1 VSAPASPGARRLSG
15 ISAVFPAMN
24 DAGTIASMVWTA
36 RAALRRA
43 TADYEIIVVNNGS
56 RDYTAAVLEEL
67 AGALPELRVI
77 SHDRALGYGGAL
89 RAGFSAA
96 AKDWIFY
103 TDGDAQYNPLEL
115 GLLVDAAADG
125 VDVVNGYK
133 TARQD
138 PWYRTVLGRLYHH
151 TARILFGFRLRDVD
165 CDFRL
170 FRRSILETIP
180 LTSTTG
186 TIGLEIVKRF
196 QDAGFRFVEV
206 PVSHYFRS
214 YGDSQFFRPRRLFRM
229 AKNLA
234 ALWVQLVLRGGRT

>member
-1 VSAPASPGARRLSG
+1 MTESRSTSTVKLSG

-24 DAGTIASMVWTA
+24 DGGTIASMVLTA
-36 RAALRRA
+36 HAALRSA
-43 TADYEIIVVNNGS
+43 TKDFEIIVVDNGS
-56 RDYTAAVLEEL
+56 RDYTGLVLENL
-67 AGALPELRVI
+67 ARVLPELRVI
-77 SHDRALGYGGAL
+77 THDRSLGYGGAL

-96 AKDWIFY
+96 VKDWIFY

-115 GLLVDAAADG
+115 SRLVEAVADG

-133 TARQD
+133 ISRQD

-151 TARILFGFRLRDVD
+151 TARALFGFHLRDVD

-170 FRRSILETIP
+170 FRRAILETVP
-180 LTSTTG
+180 LTSATG

-206 PVSHYFRS
+206 PVSHHYRR
-214 YGDSQFFRPRRLFRM
+214 YGDSQFFNPRRLFRM

-234 ALWVQLVLRGGRT
+234 ALWIQLVLRKGRP

>member
-1 VSAPASPGARRLSG
+1 LSAPTRLSG

-24 DAGTIASMVWTA
+24 DGGTIASMIWTV
-36 RAALRRA
+36 RAALRKA
-43 TADYEIIVVNNGS
+43 AAEYEIIVVNNGS
-56 RDYTAAVLEEL
+56 RDYTSQVLAEL
-67 AGALPELRVI
+67 TGALPELRVI
-77 SHDRALGYGGAL
+77 THDQPLGYGGAL

-103 TDGDAQYNPLEL
+103 TDGDAQYNPLEV
-115 GLLVDAAADG
+115 GLLVNAVAEG

-138 PWYRTVLGRLYHH
+138 PWYRTVLGRMYHH

-170 FRRSILETIP
+170 FRRAILDTVP
-180 LTSTTG
+180 LTSTSG

-196 QDAGFRFVEV
+196 QDAGYRFVEV
-206 PVSHYFRS
+206 PVSHHFRS
-214 YGDSQFFRPRRLFRM
+214 YGDSQFFRPRRLLGM

-234 ALWVQLVLRGGRT
+234 ALWIQLVLRKGRP

>member
-1 VSAPASPGARRLSG
+1 VSGHSFPGSGKLSG

-24 DAGTIASMVWTA
+24 DGGTIASMVLAA
-36 RAALRRA
+36 RAALRKA
-43 TADYEIIVVNNGS
+43 AGDYEIIVVDNGS
-56 RDYTAAVLEEL
+56 RDYTTLILEEL
-67 AGALPELRVI
+67 AAVLPELRVI
-77 SHDRALGYGGAL
+77 TSGQAMGYGGAL

-96 AKDWIFY
+96 AKEWIFY

-115 GLLVDAAADG
+115 SRLVDAAAED

-151 TARILFGFRLRDVD
+151 TARMFFGFRLRDVD

-170 FRRSILETIP
+170 FRRVILETVP

-196 QDAGFRFVEV
+196 QDAGYRFVEV
-206 PVSHYFRS
+206 PVSHYYRR

-229 AKNLA
+229 AISLA
-234 ALWVQLVLRGGRT
+234 GLWIQLVWYKGRS

>member
-1 VSAPASPGARRLSG
+1 MTESRSTSTVKLSG

-24 DAGTIASMVWTA
+24 DGGTIASMVLTA
-36 RAALRRA
+36 HAALRSA
-43 TADYEIIVVNNGS
+43 TKDFEIIVVDNGS
-56 RDYTAAVLEEL
+56 RDYTGLVLENL
-67 AGALPELRVI
+67 ARVLPELRVI
-77 SHDRALGYGGAL
+77 THDRSLGYGGAL

-96 AKDWIFY
+96 VKDWIFY

-115 GLLVDAAADG
+115 SRLVEAVADG

-133 TARQD
+133 ISRQD

-151 TARILFGFRLRDVD
+151 TARALFGFHLRDVD

-170 FRRSILETIP
+170 FRRAILDAVP
-180 LTSTTG
+180 LTSTSG

-196 QDAGFRFVEV
+196 QDAGYRFVEV
-206 PVSHYFRS
+206 PVSHHFRS

-234 ALWVQLVLRGGRT
+234 ALWIQLVLRKGRT

>member
-1 VSAPASPGARRLSG
+1 MSAPIRLPG

-24 DAGTIASMVWTA
+24 DGGTIASMIWMA
-36 RAALRRA
+36 RAALRQA
-43 TADYEIIVVNNGS
+43 AADYEIIVVNNGS
-56 RDYTAAVLEEL
+56 RDYTGVVLAEL
-67 AGALPELRVI
+67 AAALPELRVI
-77 SHDRALGYGGAL
+77 SHDQPLGYGGAL

-96 AKDWIFY
+96 SKDWVFY

-115 GLLVDAAADG
+115 GLLVSAVTEG

-138 PWYRTVLGRLYHH
+138 PWYRTVLGRMYHH
-151 TARILFGFRLRDVD
+151 TARLLFGFRLRDVD

-170 FRRSILETIP
+170 FRRAILATVP
-180 LTSTTG
+180 LTSTSG

-206 PVSHYFRS
+206 PVSHHFRS
-214 YGDSQFFRPRRLFRM
+214 YGDSQFFRPRRLLRM

-234 ALWVQLVLRGGRT
+234 ALWIRLVLRKGRS

>member
-1 VSAPASPGARRLSG
+1 VSARASPGIRRLSS
-15 ISAVFPAMN
+15 ISAVFPALN
-24 DAGTIASMVWTA
+24 DGGTIASMIWTA

-43 TADYEIIVVNNGS
+43 AADYEIIVVNNGS

-67 AGALPELRVI
+67 AGAMPELRVI
-77 SHDRALGYGGAL
+77 THDQALGYGGAL

-115 GLLVDAAADG
+115 GRLVDSAAEG

-151 TARILFGFRLRDVD
+151 TVRILFGFRLRDVD

-170 FRRSILETIP
+170 FRRALLETVP

-206 PVSHYFRS
+206 PVSHYYRR
-214 YGDSQFFRPRRLFRM
+214 YGDSQFFRPRRLFRT

-234 ALWVQLVLRGGRT
+234 ALWIQLVLRKGRS